1 MYSDALMTGK
11 DLPLSEALAM
21 GGETTVIGLS
31 IVFGVLV
38 ILMIVLMLFKVI
50 FYKDPKKQQK
60 SADTAKPTAAESV
73 PTAAETAVADIGKSD
88 EIPEDEL
95 VAVLTAAVASSL
107 NTSTYNLRIKSYRR
121 VDGRQNA
128 WNRAGLTETI
138 NNRY

>member
-1 MYSDALMTGK
+1 MYSDALLTGK

-21 GGETTVIGLS
+21 GGETTVIGLA

-73 PTAAETAVADIGKSD
+73 PTVAVESEKSD

-95 VAVLTAAVASSL
+95 VAILTAAVASSL

>member
-1 MYSDALMTGK
+1 MYSEALLTGK

-50 FYKDPKKQQK
+50 FYKDPKKQTEKVNVQGG
-60 SADTAKPTAAESV
+60 AE
-73 PTAAETAVADIGKSD
+73 AVYTTDKNHNEPYEPD